1 MYSIFMKCSRKN
13 YYFCYLIC
21 KAISSPNSCYSEVNK
36 IYLSICYIVHIMF
49 FLHDGS
55 CTKWQSNRHLER
67 GHCFTNWVMDTKN
80 VYNIKVS
87 RYWRTHGNFSI
98 FDRSS
103 EKLVPLSVVPL
114 HTHGWFGSWV
124 QVMSLVTIETSI
136 NMQASEKNIFLLS
149 KQNQCK
155 FISKS
160 YFLYLLKEQ

>member
-1 MYSIFMKCSRKN
+1 
-13 YYFCYLIC
+13 
-21 KAISSPNSCYSEVNK
+21 
-36 IYLSICYIVHIMF
+36 MF

-103 EKLVPLSVVPL
+103 EKSVPLSVVPL

-149 KQNQCK
+149 KQNWCK

-160 YFLYLLKEQ
+160 YFFVSSQRAIEIMTLINIKQLNVAWPSHNCYIIRFS